1 MADVL
6 TPAQR
11 RYCMS
16 QIRGKN
22 TKPEIYLRRALS
34 AIGLRYR
41 LKNVLPGKPDIVFPA
56 KRVAVFVDG
65 CFWHGCPRHSVRPKS
80 NRKFWDTKIKTN
92 KKRDENVNK
101 LLKKCGWRVIRI
113 WEHEIESN
121 LEQCVAKIRI
131 RLKNPGLAQTSFISR
146 TRKKSHAAYLRR

>member
-34 AIGLRYR
+34 AINLRYR
-41 LKNVLPGKPDIVFPA
+41 LKNTLPGKPDIVFPA
-56 KRVAVFVDG
+56 TRVAVFVDG
-65 CFWHGCPRHSVRPKS
+65 CFWHGCPRHSVRPKT
-80 NRKFWDTKIKTN
+80 NTKFWDTKIKAN
-92 KKRDENVNK
+92 KRRDESVNK
-101 LLKKCGWRVIRI
+101 LLRKNGWCVLRI
-113 WEHEIESN
+113 WEHEIEIN
-121 LEQCVAKIRI
+121 LDRCVSKIEKELHKRVA
-131 RLKNPGLAQTSFISR
+131 RSK
-146 TRKKSHAAYLRR
+146 

>member
-6 TPAQR
+6 TPTQR

-34 AIGLRYR
+34 TIGLRYR
-41 LKNVLPGKPDIVFPA
+41 LKNALPGKPDIVFPA
-56 KRVAVFVDG
+56 TRIAVFIDG
-65 CFWHGCPRHSVRPKS
+65 CFWHGCLRHSVRPKT
-80 NRKFWDTKIKTN
+80 NRKFWDTKIKAN

-101 LLKKCGWRVIRI
+101 LLKKSGWRVIRI
-113 WEHEIESN
+113 WEHEIKEN
-121 LEQCVAKIRI
+121 MERCVSKIRI
-131 RLKNPGLAQTSFISR
+131 CLLKRS
-146 TRKKSHAAYLRR
+146 